1 MNMRMIQ
8 LTFFILVMLCVQ
20 AALVTA
26 ANAGETASENNQP
39 EVVFETSKGSFT
51 LKLDPVKAPRTVDNF
66 LKYVDDR
73 FYDNTIFHRAIP
85 GFVVQG
91 GGFEKGMHYKKP
103 HAPVKNES
111 ANRLKNNRGTISMAR
126 RTHPDTATSQF
137 YINLADNTRLDYKS
151 RLQPGYTVFGVISE
165 GMEVVDKIAGIQTH
179 NVGKF
184 RDVPVEDVVVLSA
197 KRKVDSHEAPS
208 RATDNTG
215 DAEGGITN
223 MQADSAV
230 PYIEG
235 EHYTVLDKPVPT
247 RDGNKIEVVEMFSY
261 GCPHCYAFEADVK
274 SWGGQQADD
283 VDFWF
288 FPAVWN
294 EPMKL
299 YAKAFYTAHE
309 LNLEDKIHQPLFHAI
324 VVEQKSIKDENDLAT
339 FFSNYGVD
347 NKTFKETFYLEKVEH
362 LARQAEE
369 RVLDY
374 RPVGVPEIVVNGKY
388 RIGRMRAGGLK
399 EMLAVADF
407 LVNKERSR
415 LINDAR

>member
-1 MNMRMIQ
+1 MKMRMMQ
-8 LTFFILVMLCVQ
+8 LTFFILVMLYVQ

-26 ANAGETASENNQP
+26 ANAGDTASENRQP
-39 EVVFETSKGSFT
+39 EVVFETSKGTFT

-66 LKYVDDR
+66 LKYIDER

-103 HAPVKNES
+103 HVPVKNES
-111 ANRLKNNRGTISMAR
+111 ANRLKNSRGTISMAR

-137 YINLADNTRLDYKS
+137 YINLTDNARLDYKS
-151 RLQPGYTVFGVISE
+151 QVQPGYTVFGVVSE

-179 NVGKF
+179 NVDKF
-184 RDVPVEDVVVLSA
+184 SDVPVEDVVVISA
-197 KRKVDSHEAPS
+197 RRKANGHEASS
-208 RATDNTG
+208 RAIDSTD
-215 DAEGGITN
+215 DAEDGITN
-223 MQADSAV
+223 KQADSV
-230 PYIEG
+230 TPYIEG

-247 RDGNKIEVVEMFSY
+247 RNSSKIEVVEMFSY
-261 GCPHCYAFEADVK
+261 GCPHCYSFEADVK

-294 EPMKL
+294 ESMKL

-309 LNLEDKIHQPLFHAI
+309 LKVEDKMHQPLFHSI

-347 NKTFKETFYLEKVEH
+347 KKTFKETFNSEKV
-362 LARQAEE
+362 LYQAIQAEQ

-374 RPVGVPEIVVNGKY
+374 KPVGVPEIVVNGKY

-407 LVNKERSR
+407 LVNKERARLTSDSR
-415 LINDAR
+415 